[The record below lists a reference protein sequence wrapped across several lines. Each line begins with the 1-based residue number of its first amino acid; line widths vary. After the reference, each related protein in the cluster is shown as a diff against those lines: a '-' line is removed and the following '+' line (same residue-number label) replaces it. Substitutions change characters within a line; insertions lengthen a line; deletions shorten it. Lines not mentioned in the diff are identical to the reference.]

1 MSDKNWPDELNFM
14 HLRRLDMLDG
24 GTRSRDFLKT
34 FAVPIEGDN
43 LDRRMAKAVSRL
55 QSEAIRVLKIN

>member
-1 MSDKNWPDELNFM
+1 
-14 HLRRLDMLDG
+14 MLDG